1 MSSPAQE
8 SLLTSYWLVR
18 SRTYDRPVVSFQ
30 SQSSR
35 SLGQLRLR
43 GGLLALSCLAAT
55 LGLWGL
61 FVFTHTG
68 QALDAMALEGSE
80 IGSHYVSAHART
92 LLSVVS
98 MPAAVV
104 LVVTILVIGLLRR
117 SHRRAVW
124 AVVAVAGANLTTQV
138 LKYQFLWRPDF
149 NITERWDNANTLPS
163 GHTTM
168 AASAA
173 VALILLSGRRWRPLS
188 AWAGA
193 LFTIAMG
200 YSTLVCQWHRPSDVL
215 AGILVPVAWGALA
228 VAGGA
233 WRASWSLREGTGEE
247 GSGEVPELTTVG
259 TIPVTAAGP
268 RLWHQ
273 LVGNILLAVTGIV
286 CTLGALGLGVWVW
299 RHLDGPDS
307 RWQLFSAYA
316 TGSVAVVGVTCLFLS
331 ALVSLTDWGR
341 TRRKHAPRHR
351 D

>member
-18 SRTYDRPVVSFQ
+18 ARTYDRPVASFQ

-68 QALDAMALEGSE
+68 QTLDAMALEGSE

-124 AVVAVAGANLTTQV
+124 AVVAVAGANLTTQI

-173 VALILLSGRRWRPLS
+173 VALILLSGRRWRALS
-188 AWAGA
+188 AWVGA
-193 LFTIAMG
+193 LLTIAMG
-200 YSTLVCQWHRPSDVL
+200 YSTLVCHWHRPSDVL
-215 AGILVPVAWGALA
+215 AGILVPVAWGSLA
-228 VAGGA
+228 VASGA
-233 WRASWSLREGTGEE
+233 WRAPRSLRSESGEE
-247 GSGEVPELTTVG
+247 DSGEIPELTSAG

-268 RLWHQ
+268 RLWNQ
-273 LVGNILLAVTGIV
+273 LVGNVLLASAGVV
-286 CTLGALGLGVWVW
+286 CTLGALGLGSWVW
-299 RHLDGPDS
+299 WHLDGSRS
-307 RWQLFSAYA
+307 RWQFFGAYA
-316 TGSVAVVGVTCLFLS
+316 TGSVAVVGVTCLALS

-341 TRRKHAPRHR
+341 TRSRHELRGR

>member
-8 SLLTSYWLVR
+8 SRLSSCWWVHF
-18 SRTYDRPVVSFQ
+18 RTYDLPVASFQ
-30 SQSSR
+30 SQTSQSWGR
-35 SLGQLRLR
+35 LRLR

-68 QALDAMALEGSE
+68 QMLDAMALEGSE
-80 IGSHYVSAHART
+80 IGSHYVSDHART
-92 LLSVVS
+92 LLSMVS
-98 MPAAVV
+98 MPAAVI
-104 LVVTILVIGLLRR
+104 LVVTILAIGLLRR

-124 AVVAVAGANLTTQV
+124 AVVAVVGANLTSQV
-138 LKYQFLWRPDF
+138 LKYQILWRPDF

-173 VALILLSGRRWRPLS
+173 VALILLSGRRWRALS

-215 AGILVPVAWGALA
+215 AGVLVPVAWGALA

-233 WRASWSLREGTGEE
+233 WRAPRSLRSGTDEE
-247 GSGEVPELTTVG
+247 GPDEVPELTTVG

-268 RLWHQ
+268 RLWNQ
-273 LVGNILLAVTGIV
+273 LVGNVLLASVGTV
-286 CTLGALGLGVWVW
+286 CTLGALGLGIWVW
-299 RHLDGPDS
+299 RHLDGPDT
-307 RWQLFSAYA
+307 RWWLFGAYA
-316 TGSVAVVGVTCLFLS
+316 TGSLAVVGITCLALS

-341 TRRKHAPRHR
+341 TRRRHEPRHR

>member
-1 MSSPAQE
+1 VSS
-8 SLLTSYWLVR
+8 L
-18 SRTYDRPVVSFQ
+18 Q
-30 SQSSR
+30 SQTTR

-43 GGLLALSCLAAT
+43 GSLLALSCLGAT
-55 LGLWGL
+55 IGLWCL
-61 FVFTHTG
+61 FVYTHTG
-68 QALDAMALEGSE
+68 QVLDAMALEGSE

-92 LLSVVS
+92 LLSMVS
-98 MPAAVV
+98 MPAAVI
-104 LVVTILVIGLLRR
+104 LVVTILIIGLLRR

-124 AVVAVAGANLTTQV
+124 AVVAVAGANLTTQL
-138 LKYQFLWRPDF
+138 LKYRILWRPDF
-149 NITERWDNANTLPS
+149 DITERWDNANTLPS

-173 VALILLSGRRWRPLS
+173 VALILLSGRRWRVLS

-233 WRASWSLREGTGEE
+233 WRAPWSLRSGTGEE
-247 GSGEVPELTTVG
+247 DSGEVPELTTVG

-268 RLWHQ
+268 RLWNQ
-273 LVGNILLAVTGIV
+273 FIGNVLLASVGIV
-286 CTLGALGLGVWVW
+286 CTLGALGLGLWVW
-299 RHLDGPDS
+299 RHLEGPDT
-307 RWQLFSAYA
+307 RWQLFGAYA
-316 TGSVAVVGVTCLFLS
+316 TGSVAVVGVTCLALS

-341 TRRKHAPRHR
+341 TRSKHEPRHR